1 MLETLLLAA
10 IVAAP
15 VGSASLFLPAGHRAR
30 RAGAWS
36 ATRRFVLAVVGTVLL
51 AAVVAGALKLLGVA
65 PHYLTAG
72 IAGVVIA
79 SLVWLPV
86 TRRWNAR
93 AHLAWASTVFLF
105 VVYLAYALEWTF
117 NSHLGA
123 ASTAGGLLLW
133 VFEVFAAVLC
143 CAYLWEIC
151 DALGTEHWR
160 RRVTPQVTF
169 GTEDGKLPMV
179 SLHVPA
185 HNEPPDMVIDTLRAL
200 MRLDY
205 PRYEVICIDDNTD
218 DEQLWRPVQRWCA
231 SHGVKFEHLSN
242 WPGYK
247 SGALNYALR
256 NMTDPGAGIIG
267 VVDSD
272 YQIEPGFLRRC
283 APAFA
288 SSWIG
293 FVQSPQ
299 DYRGWQ
305 DAPYYRRLYYSYK
318 YFFAVSQP
326 ARNEHDGAIFAGTMG
341 LIRRVALEQ
350 LGGWDEWC
358 ITEDAELSL
367 RLLRAGWHGL
377 HVDQSWGYGIMPLT
391 FEALKGQRY
400 RWCFGGIQILRMHWR
415 SLIPGRDTKA
425 NHLNSAQRWSYLA
438 GGIQWYGDLLGLI
451 FFVFLLAGAF
461 NLATGGGE
469 LFRKLTVFLVA
480 AVPVM
485 VGLGLVRAI
494 TLLRRG
500 TGASWRDAIGAFFIW
515 QSTSVVVARASVL
528 GLFAKKAAFLRTPKT
543 SERAKWWEALRANW
557 AESSLALLG
566 LAGIV
571 GALTKWNQLSG
582 PLLAALL
589 LFPTLGFA
597 AAPFNSWAAQRATLP
612 AWLRERRRT
621 ENRRDRRAFAAG
633 AATGG
638 AVVVAG
644 VVEGA
649 GVDVVAGGDWTGP
662 TRLGPVPRRP
672 VSMSTI
678 ASAATVVT
686 ATALPVASPAAK
698 ARRSRRYSV
707 RRRSRSQAGSAARRA
722 AQLLNGAAAMPSVGT
737 NSKQASSGPLRVL
750 VLVSAPAIPAAPKSA
765 RTVSAQL
772 ARSACSQ
779 LVRSLVFGVRR
790 KAAFFANSA
799 STEARATTREVDC
812 QMKNAPSASRQV
824 APVLRRTSAI
834 ARIRPRRMRMGTVA
848 TRNTVSLRNS
858 WPPPVAMFTA

>member
-15 VGSASLFLPAGHRAR
+15 VGSATLFLPARQRAG
-30 RAGAWS
+30 AGGAWS
-36 ATRRFVLAVVGTVLL
+36 AVRRIVLAVVGTVVL
-51 AAVVAGALKLLGVA
+51 AALVAGALKLLGVSR
-65 PHYLTAG
+65 HYLVVA
-72 IAGVVIA
+72 IAGVVLA
-79 SLVWLPV
+79 SLIWLPV

-93 AHLAWASTVFLF
+93 AHLCWASTVFLF
-105 VVYLAYALEWTF
+105 VVYLTYALEWTF
-117 NSHLGA
+117 DSHLGP
-123 ASTAGGLLLW
+123 ASTAGGMLLW
-133 VFEVFAAVLC
+133 LLEVFAALLC

-160 RRVTPQVTF
+160 RRITPQVTF
-169 GTEDGKLPMV
+169 SAQSSELPMV

-185 HNEPPDMVIDTLRAL
+185 HNEPPDMVIDTLRSL

-205 PRYEVICIDDNTD
+205 PHYEVICIDDNTD
-218 DEQLWRPVQRWCA
+218 DEQLWRPVEAWCA
-231 SHGVKFEHLSN
+231 RHGVKFAHLDN

-247 SGALNYALR
+247 SGALNYAL
-256 NMTDPGAGIIG
+256 NKMTDPGAGIIG

-288 SSWIG
+288 DRWIG

-299 DYRGWQ
+299 DYRDWQ
-305 DAPYYRRLYYSYK
+305 SAPYYRRLYYSYK

-326 ARNEHDGAIFAGTMG
+326 SRNEHDGAIFAGTMG

-377 HVDQSWGYGIMPLT
+377 HVDQSWGHGIMPLT

-415 SLIPGRDTKA
+415 SLLPGRGSKA
-425 NHLNSAQRWSYLA
+425 NHLTTAQRWSYLA
-438 GGIQWYGDLLGLI
+438 GGIQWYGDLLGLV
-451 FFVFLLAGAF
+451 FFVFLLAGAA

-469 LFRKLTVFLVA
+469 LFRKLTLYLVA

-528 GLFAKKAAFLRTPKT
+528 GLFARRAAFLRTPKT
-543 SERAKWWEALRANW
+543 SERARWWEALRANW
-557 AESSLALLG
+557 AESSLGLLG
-566 LAGIV
+566 LAGIA
-571 GALTKWNQLSG
+571 GALTKWDQLSG

-589 LFPTLGFA
+589 LFPTLGFL
-597 AAPFNSWAAQRATLP
+597 AAPYNSWAAQRATLP

-638 AVVVAG
+638 AVIVAG
-644 VVEGA
+644 VI
-649 GVDVVAGGDWTGP
+649 VAAVALMLAPSHHIVQSPNLIGP
-662 TRLGPVPRRP
+662 AQ
-672 VSMSTI
+672 ST
-678 ASAATVVT
+678 S
-686 ATALPVASPAAK
+686 
-698 ARRSRRYSV
+698 
-707 RRRSRSQAGSAARRA
+707 
-722 AQLLNGAAAMPSVGT
+722 
-737 NSKQASSGPLRVL
+737 
-750 VLVSAPAIPAAPKSA
+750 SAPASPRPSHSTAPTTAPPTTSPSPTPTPSSSPPVSPTPSA
-765 RTVSAQL
+765 TATPS
-772 ARSACSQ
+772 
-779 LVRSLVFGVRR
+779 
-790 KAAFFANSA
+790 
-799 STEARATTREVDC
+799 ATTS
-812 QMKNAPSASRQV
+812 ATPSAS
-824 APVLRRTSAI
+824 
-834 ARIRPRRMRMGTVA
+834 A
-848 TRNTVSLRNS
+848 TG
-858 WPPPVAMFTA
+858 